1 MIDTHLASN
10 YVDWLLNSVGET
22 MAIDYPSVLFE
33 VACELRCWFYVPN
46 DTNRMSDIKRM
57 REEFARRN
65 DCHYDDFVEQLHP
78 GTMLELLVVLAHE
91 CAFMSEYTELD
102 AKFWFDEMM
111 NNIGI
116 RWTDGW
122 MGGSDVNGIDRY
134 TIFTALNRI
143 LTREYD
149 ANGMAYNGVYNN
161 VFVVVDSPEPMNHIE
176 LWRQMC
182 LYVTNKCAHYGQ
194 SVDSEMTDRDVLRP

>member
-1 MIDTHLASN
+1 MIDTHLANS
-10 YVDWLLNSVGET
+10 YVEWLLET
-22 MAIDYPSVLFE
+22 IDENVMIDYPSALFE
-33 VACELRCWFYVPN
+33 VASELRCWFYVPN
-46 DTNRMSDIKRM
+46 DTNRMSDIIRV

-91 CAFMSEYTELD
+91 CAFMSECTELT
-102 AKFWFDEMM
+102 ARFWFDEMM

-116 RWTDGW
+116 RWADGW
-122 MGGSDVNGIDRY
+122 MGGSDVNGLDKY

-143 LTREYD
+143 LTRDYD
-149 ANGMAYNGVYNN
+149 RNGMAYEGIYNN
-161 VFVVVDSPEPMNHIE
+161 IFIVLDSPEPLNHIE

-182 LYVTNKCAHYGQ
+182 LYVGDKCKTYQ
-194 SVDSEMTDRDVLRP
+194 ESIESEHLDRDRLRP